1 MRKIWNTVLKG
12 LVAILP
18 LGLTVYVVYWLAV
31 TAERLFSRVIKLL
44 VPEPYYWPG
53 LGLLIGL
60 LVLYFVGLAVNAY
73 FVGRALRMS
82 DALLARIPV
91 VKTIYLAIRD
101 FMRFFP
107 SSGQGSDLHRVVL
120 VQFGPGKVI
129 GFVTAES
136 DEMLRRS
143 TPAGDDMVAVYL
155 PMSYMVGG
163 YTIFLPRELVE
174 TTSLSVEEGMR
185 IALMGGVRS
194 SATPARRM
202 HRPGATDVQA
212 VVIPVTPFAQNCS
225 LVWCPRTLQGAV
237 IDPGGDLEKVLAAAS
252 KHGVRLTKILLT
264 HAHIDHAGGTAQL
277 ARDLSLPIIGPHPGD
292 QFWIDGIAEQGR
304 LFGFGQL

>member
-60 LVLYFVGLAVNAY
+60 AVLYFVGLAVNAY

-82 DALLARIPV
+82 DALFARIPV

-107 SSGQGSDLHRVVL
+107 SSGQGSDLRRVVL

-174 TTSLSVEEGMR
+174 TTALSVEEGMR

-194 SATPARRM
+194 S
-202 HRPGATDVQA
+202 
-212 VVIPVTPFAQNCS
+212 S
-225 LVWCPRTLQGAV
+225 
-237 IDPGGDLEKVLAAAS
+237 
-252 KHGVRLTKILLT
+252 T
-264 HAHIDHAGGTAQL
+264 HAVPDASPGT
-277 ARDLSLPIIGPHPGD
+277 D
-292 QFWIDGIAEQGR
+292 
-304 LFGFGQL
+304 

>member
-18 LGLTVYVVYWLAV
+18 LGLTIYVIYWLAV
-31 TAERLFSRVIKLL
+31 SAERLVSRAIKLV
-44 VPEPYYWPG
+44 VPEGYYWPG
-53 LGLLIGL
+53 LGLLTG
-60 LVLYFVGLAVNAY
+60 LVLLYFLGLAVNAY
-73 FVGRALRMS
+73 FVGRALRLS
-82 DALLARIPV
+82 DALFARIPV

-107 SSGQGSDLHRVVL
+107 SSGQGSDLRRVVL
-120 VQFGPGKVI
+120 VQFGPGKII

-143 TPAGDDMVAVYL
+143 APTDDAIAVYL

-194 SATPARRM
+194 SATPAPDALRR
-202 HRPGATDVQA
+202 
-212 VVIPVTPFAQNCS
+212 
-225 LVWCPRTLQGAV
+225 
-237 IDPGGDLEKVLAAAS
+237 
-252 KHGVRLTKILLT
+252 
-264 HAHIDHAGGTAQL
+264 
-277 ARDLSLPIIGPHPGD
+277 
-292 QFWIDGIAEQGR
+292 DGE
-304 LFGFGQL
+304 

>member
-18 LGLTVYVVYWLAV
+18 IGLTVYVVYWLAV
-31 TAERLFSRVIKLL
+31 TAERLFSKVIKLL

-60 LVLYFVGLAVNAY
+60 VVLYFVGLAVNAY
-73 FVGRALRMS
+73 FVTSALRMS
-82 DALLARIPV
+82 DAFFARIPV

-107 SSGQGSDLHRVVL
+107 SSGQATDLRRVVL
-120 VQFGPGKVI
+120 LQFGPGKVI

-143 TPAGDDMVAVYL
+143 QPAGDDMVAVYL

-163 YTIFLPRELVE
+163 YTIFVPRELVE
-174 TTSLSVEEGMR
+174 TTALSVEEGMR

-194 SATPARRM
+194 SATPAG
-202 HRPGATDVQA
+202 PD
-212 VVIPVTPFAQNCS
+212 
-225 LVWCPRTLQGAV
+225 
-237 IDPGGDLEKVLAAAS
+237 
-252 KHGVRLTKILLT
+252 
-264 HAHIDHAGGTAQL
+264 
-277 ARDLSLPIIGPHPGD
+277 SLPRSD
-292 QFWIDGIAEQGR
+292 
-304 LFGFGQL
+304 